1 MKTVLVASI
10 AALGAALVAAAA
22 GAPTASLP
30 SSTDTAVVALTAR
43 ENAVLAQLK
52 AFPKRGSKASLAR
65 WSTSFRAAEAA
76 QSKAAAAL
84 DADLSSPRPRTTT
97 TTPAIARLG
106 ATLSF
111 QDTSGDPY
119 TVQLVKLIDPA
130 KGADQLTTPDA
141 GHRFVAAVFK
151 ITNTGKR
158 RISDDA
164 NSDTSITGSNGQTY
178 ISDNDTVA
186 ECTNFNDG
194 TYQLSP
200 GQSVTGCVVFQPSSG
215 IHVSQVDWSPGSRFI
230 AGFQTWDI
238 P

>member
-1 MKTVLVASI
+1 MKTVLVAII

-30 SSTDTAVVALTAR
+30 SSTDTAVVALAAR

-65 WSTSFRAAEAA
+65 WGTSLRAAQAA
-76 QSKAAAAL
+76 QSRAAATL
-84 DADLSSPRPRTTT
+84 DADLSSAPPKTT
-97 TTPAIARLG
+97 TTPAIVHIG

-119 TVQLVKLIDPA
+119 TVRLIKLIDPA
-130 KGADQLTTPDA
+130 KGADQLTTPDP

-158 RISDDA
+158 RITDDA
-164 NSDTSITGSNGQTY
+164 NSDASITGSNGQTY
-178 ISDNDTVA
+178 ISDTDSVA
-186 ECTNFNDG
+186 ECTNFDDG
-194 TYQLSP
+194 TYQLDP
-200 GQSVTGCVVFQPSSG
+200 GQSASGCVVFQPSRG
-215 IHVSQVDWSPGSRFI
+215 IDVSQVDWSPGGRFI
-230 AGFQTWDI
+230 SGFQAWDI
-238 P
+238 S